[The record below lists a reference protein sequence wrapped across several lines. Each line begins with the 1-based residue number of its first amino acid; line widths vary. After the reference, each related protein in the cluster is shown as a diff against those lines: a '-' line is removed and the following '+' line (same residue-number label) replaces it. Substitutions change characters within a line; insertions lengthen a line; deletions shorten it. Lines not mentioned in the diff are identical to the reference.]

1 MTDDARNRPGLGSPG
16 LESPVLESP
25 VLEPPYRTVVK
36 PYGHALVELAR
47 RRPEIVCLS
56 GDLTRQCEIDLFQAA
71 FPDRFIHAG
80 MAEANMIGVAGALA
94 RSGLIPFVH
103 TFGVFATR
111 RPFDQ
116 IVNAVAYPHLP
127 VRIIGFMPGV
137 SSPGGPS
144 HQAIEDVALMRAL
157 PGMTVI
163 DVADATET
171 AQVVAGIAD
180 LPGPVYLRLKRG
192 EIPVIFPDDHRL
204 SLDNAQVLVDGRHA
218 TGLARGTTG
227 GGATAGGGV
236 TRGGA
241 ETVGGAVTG
250 GGGVTRGGAETVGGG
265 VTRGGAETKGGAETA
280 GGAVTVG
287 GAVTG
292 GGGVTRGG
300 AETVGGGV
308 TRGGAETKGGA
319 ETAGGAVTVGG
330 AVTSGGGVTR
340 GGAETVGRGGMG
352 VWSASTGDARGQL
365 RAPVAVP
372 RSDVALL
379 VSGMMVAPAL
389 AAARVLRSAGIATLV
404 LNIPVI
410 KPLDTATVLDVAA
423 ATRTVITAENHST
436 IGGLGSAVAET
447 LAESALPRPLHRI
460 GLTDTFA
467 EGARTPTYLF
477 RKYGLT
483 TQHLINAAWA
493 ALDQPGTPPRSQP
506 LPAEEGEYAPV

>member
-16 LESPVLESP
+16 LGSPGLESP

-241 ETVGGAVTG
+241 ETVG
-250 GGGVTRGGAETVGGG
+250 
-265 VTRGGAETKGGAETA
+265 
-280 GGAVTVG
+280 
-287 GAVTG
+287 
-292 GGGVTRGG
+292 
-300 AETVGGGV
+300 
-308 TRGGAETKGGA
+308 
-319 ETAGGAVTVGG
+319 
-330 AVTSGGGVTR
+330 
-340 GGAETVGRGGMG
+340 RGGMG

>member
-1 MTDDARNRPGLGSPG
+1 
-16 LESPVLESP
+16 
-25 VLEPPYRTVVK
+25 VLEPPYRTVLK

-47 RRPEIVCLS
+47 QRPEIVCLS

-157 PGMTVI
+157 PGMTVV

-171 AQVVAGIAD
+171 AQVAAAIAD

-192 EIPVIFPDDHRL
+192 EIPVIFPEDHRL
-204 SLDNAQVLVDGRHA
+204 SLDQAQVLVDGRDG

-241 ETVGGAVTG
+241 ETAGGA
-250 GGGVTRGGAETVGGG
+250 VTRGGAETTGRG
-265 VTRGGAETKGGAETA
+265 VTSGGAESKGGAETA
-280 GGAVTVG
+280 GGAVT
-287 GAVTG
+287 
-292 GGGVTRGG
+292 
-300 AETVGGGV
+300 
-308 TRGGAETKGGA
+308 K
-319 ETAGGAVTVGG
+319 GG

-340 GGAETVGRGGMG
+340 GGAETAGRGGMG
-352 VWSASTGDARGQL
+352 VWAPSTWDVVGQV
-365 RAPVAVP
+365 RAPAAVP
-372 RSDVALL
+372 GSDVALL

-389 AAARVLRSAGIATLV
+389 AAARALRSAGIATVV

-410 KPLDTATVLDVAA
+410 KPLDTATVLAA
-423 ATRTVITAENHST
+423 ATATQTVITAENHST
-436 IGGLGSAVAET
+436 TGGLGSAVAET
-447 LAESALPRPLHRI
+447 LAEAGLPRPLRRI
-460 GLTDTFA
+460 GLNDTYA
-467 EGARTPTYLF
+467 EGAKTASYLF
-477 RKYGLT
+477 TKYGLS
-483 TQHLINAAWA
+483 TQHLVDTAWS
-493 ALDQPGTPPRSQP
+493 ALHQPGTPPRSQT

>member
-16 LESPVLESP
+16 LESPGLESP

-171 AQVVAGIAD
+171 AQVVEAIAD

-227 GGATAGGGV
+227 GGATAGG
-236 TRGGA
+236 
-241 ETVGGAVTG
+241 E
-250 GGGVTRGGAETVGGG
+250 
-265 VTRGGAETKGGAETA
+265 
-280 GGAVTVG
+280 
-287 GAVTG
+287 
-292 GGGVTRGG
+292 
-300 AETVGGGV
+300 
-308 TRGGAETKGGA
+308 
-319 ETAGGAVTVGG
+319 
-330 AVTSGGGVTR
+330 VTR

-410 KPLDTATVLDVAA
+410 KPLDTTTLLDVAA

-483 TQHLINAAWA
+483 TQHLINAAWS

>member
-1 MTDDARNRPGLGSPG
+1 MTDDARPQA
-16 LESPVLESP
+16 
-25 VLEPPYRTVVK
+25 VLEPPYRTVLK

-56 GDLTRQCEIDLFQAA
+56 GDLTRQCEIDLFRAA

-157 PGMTVI
+157 PGMTIV

-171 AQVVAGIAD
+171 SQVVAAIAD

-192 EIPVIFPDDHRL
+192 EIPVIFPEDHRL
-204 SLDNAQVLVDGRHA
+204 SLDHAQVLADGRIN
-218 TGLARGTTG
+218 TCLERGTAG
-227 GGATAGGGV
+227 GGVTTGGGV

-241 ETVGGAVTG
+241 QTEGGGVTTGGGPTRGGAHTVGRGGTSGGGVSTGGAQTEGGAQTAGGAVSEGGAVTTG
-250 GGGVTRGGAETVGGG
+250 GGATRGGAETSG
-265 VTRGGAETKGGAETA
+265 RGG
-280 GGAVTVG
+280 
-287 GAVTG
+287 TG
-292 GGGVTRGG
+292 GGTRSVAGV
-300 AETVGGGV
+300 E
-308 TRGGAETKGGA
+308 
-319 ETAGGAVTVGG
+319 
-330 AVTSGGGVTR
+330 
-340 GGAETVGRGGMG
+340 
-352 VWSASTGDARGQL
+352 GQA
-365 RAPVAVP
+365 RAPAAVP
-372 RSDVALL
+372 GSDVALL

-389 AAARVLRSAGIATLV
+389 AAARVLRSAGIATVV

-410 KPLDTATVLDVAA
+410 KPLDTATVLAAAA
-423 ATRTVITAENHST
+423 ATQTVITAENHSI
-436 IGGLGSAVAET
+436 IGGLGSAVAEV
-447 LAESALPRPLHRI
+447 LAEAALPRPLHRLGI
-460 GLTDTFA
+460 QDTYA
-467 EGARTPTYLF
+467 EGARTPQYLF

-483 TQHLINAAWA
+483 TQHLIDAAWSV
-493 ALDQPGTPPRSQP
+493 LHRPGTPPRSQP
-506 LPAEEGEYAPV
+506 LPVEEGEYAPV